1 MEPIDP
7 SKFSLDY
14 LLENEVITILSSDY
28 VIEHGKNY
36 GRDEVEEVTRG
47 FRDYMCYPDDMGYP
61 DDLRDYSGLFSGV
74 LYETWGDLNL
84 TYYTHYKDGLR
95 DGVKVEFYLSGQI
108 KKYCVW
114 ENNRLV
120 GKLYEWFENGMIKKL
135 VDYSRNQRI
144 EFNKLGRITKQGK
157 V

>member
-1 MEPIDP
+1 MNQIDP
-7 SKFSLDY
+7 NKLSLDY
-14 LLENEVITILSSDY
+14 LLENEVIAILSKDY
-28 VIEHGKNY
+28 VLEHGKSYNF
-36 GRDEVEEVTRG
+36 DEVEEVTRG
-47 FRDYMCYPDDMGYP
+47 GRDYMCYPDDMGYP